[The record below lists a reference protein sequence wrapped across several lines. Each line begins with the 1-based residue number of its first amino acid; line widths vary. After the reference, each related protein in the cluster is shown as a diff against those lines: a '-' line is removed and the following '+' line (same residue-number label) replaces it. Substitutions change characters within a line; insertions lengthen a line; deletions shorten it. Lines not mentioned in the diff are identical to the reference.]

1 MSAVQ
6 FYATE
11 VGIDLQ
17 FPLVDH
23 AGAPLTAQPSADYPK
38 LFVEGLASS
47 PITLTSTST
56 PGTYRHVVPPSVW
69 SVVAGEVMHFYEC
82 YIEWRHDDGR
92 IILSDAFE
100 IVVIKAPSTSL

>member
-1 MSAVQ
+1 MSVVQ

-23 AGAPLTAQPSADYPK
+23 TGAPLAEAPLAGYPK
-38 LFVEGLASS
+38 LFVEGLAAS
-47 PITLTSTST
+47 PITLAAT
-56 PGTYRHVVPPSVW
+56 PTLGTYRHVVPPGTW
-69 SVVAGEVMHFYEC
+69 SVAAGEVMHFYEC
-82 YIEWRHDDGR
+82 YIEWRHADGR

-100 IVVIKAPSTSL
+100 IVVVKAPSTSL